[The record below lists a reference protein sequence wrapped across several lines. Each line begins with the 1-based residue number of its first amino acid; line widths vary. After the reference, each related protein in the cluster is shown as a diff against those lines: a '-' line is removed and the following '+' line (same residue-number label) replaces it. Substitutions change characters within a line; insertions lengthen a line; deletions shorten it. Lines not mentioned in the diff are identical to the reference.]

1 MTTRG
6 YSRKSSLPFFYR
18 VFCWC
23 SGARLYLLER
33 CPSDLNKFLG
43 IGAVILMT
51 GILASLSGGYA
62 IYTIFQSPLLAVLFG
77 MLWGML
83 IFFLDFF
90 LVSSLKKQDHVSKE
104 MPFAIPRFVLAI
116 LIAIVISKPIELKL
130 FEREI
135 NVEIEAMKS
144 IKNLEISNLVDK
156 EFGDIDQLTKENEQL
171 KADIATKEQ
180 SRNQL
185 FDMIVAEAEGK
196 SPTGQVGK
204 GPVYSEKKA
213 EFDRAERE
221 LQALRAAN
229 NKQIEKNNQRI
240 EELTAKRDERL
251 SQTTKTSDQ
260 ANGFLARLEA
270 MSNISAKNTAVSIAS
285 WFITLLFIVIESSPI
300 IVKLL
305 SKKGPYDFLLEAE
318 EFQKEAEASII
329 IENIRFGHEES
340 IDVDREVA
348 RIKFKS
354 EISLQSEFISEEA
367 EVRRELFKRRLKTFE
382 EAGKLPVRDLKLV
395 TEETEIAENKS
406 TDETPSVTDAAE
418 STAPSEVENSSPSV
432 VDAEQDNGVT
442 ADSETVNPAT
452 VVLLESN
459 AEGGIELIH
468 KNGAEK

>member
-1 MTTRG
+1 M
-6 YSRKSSLPFFYR
+6 
-18 VFCWC
+18 
-23 SGARLYLLER
+23 
-33 CPSDLNKFLG
+33 NKFLG

-62 IYTIFQSPLLAVLFG
+62 IYTIFRTPLLAASFG
-77 MLWGML
+77 MLWGLL

-90 LVSSLKKQDHVSKE
+90 LVSSLKKQDRISKE
-104 MPFAIPRFVLAI
+104 MPFAIPRFILAI

-135 NVEIEAMKS
+135 NVEIEAMQS
-144 IKNLEISNLVDK
+144 TKNLETSDLVDR
-156 EFGDIDQLTKENEQL
+156 EFGEISLLTQENERL
-171 KADIATKEQ
+171 KADIAAKEQ

-196 SPTGQVGK
+196 SPTGKVGK

-213 EFDRAERE
+213 EFDKTERE
-221 LQALRAAN
+221 LETVRKENQTQLLH
-229 NKQIEKNNQRI
+229 NNQRI
-240 EELTAKRDERL
+240 EALTKQRDERL
-251 SQTTKTSDQ
+251 AQTTQTSSR

-270 MSNISAKNTAVSIAS
+270 MSNISAKSSVVSIAS
-285 WFITLLFIVIESSPI
+285 WFITLLFIVIEASPI

-305 SKKGPYDFLLEAE
+305 SKRGPYDFLLEAE

-367 EVRRELFKRRLKTFE
+367 EVRRELFRRRLKTFE
-382 EAGKLPVRDLKLV
+382 EAGRVPKRDLKLV
-395 TEETEIAENKS
+395 TEVDDGAEEEKL
-406 TDETPSVTDAAE
+406 EEVLAE
-418 STAPSEVENSSPSV
+418 SSANVELIESVAASDEAEQKRIVVDSPVEKNSSLP
-432 VDAEQDNGVT
+432 
-442 ADSETVNPAT
+442 
-452 VVLLESN
+452 LLESCV
-459 AEGGIELIH
+459 EGLIEPIH
-468 KNGAEK
+468 KNGDEK

>member
-1 MTTRG
+1 MTARS
-6 YSRKSSLPFFYR
+6 YLRRSSLPFFYR

-62 IYTIFQSPLLAVLFG
+62 IYTIFRSPLLAVLFG
-77 MLWGML
+77 MLWGLL

-90 LVSSLKKQDHVSKE
+90 LVSSLKKQDRVSKE

-135 NVEIEAMKS
+135 NVEIEAMQS
-144 IKNLEISNLVDK
+144 AKNIEISNLVDK
-156 EFGDIDQLTKENEQL
+156 EFGEISQLTQENEQL
-171 KADIATKEQ
+171 KADIAAKEQ

-196 SPTGQVGK
+196 SPTGKVGK

-213 EFDRAERE
+213 EFDKTERE
-221 LQALRAAN
+221 LETVRKENQTQLVHN
-229 NKQIEKNNQRI
+229 NERI
-240 EELTAKRDERL
+240 EALTKQRDERL
-251 SQTTKTSDQ
+251 AQTTQTSGR

-270 MSNISAKNTAVSIAS
+270 MSNISSKSSIVSIAS
-285 WFITLLFIVIESSPI
+285 WFITLLFIVIEASPI

-305 SKKGPYDFLLEAE
+305 SKRGPYDFLLEAE

-367 EVRRELFKRRLKTFE
+367 EVRRELFRRRLKTFE
-382 EAGKLPVRDLKLV
+382 KAGTVPKRDLKLITKV
-395 TEETEIAENKS
+395 DDSAEEEKS
-406 TDETPSVTDAAE
+406 EEVLAE
-418 STAPSEVENSSPSV
+418 SSANVELIESDTASDEAEQKQIVVDSPVEKNSSLP
-432 VDAEQDNGVT
+432 
-442 ADSETVNPAT
+442 
-452 VVLLESN
+452 LLESCI
-459 AEGGIELIH
+459 EGRIEPIH
-468 KNGAEK
+468 KNGDEK

>member
-1 MTTRG
+1 
-6 YSRKSSLPFFYR
+6 
-18 VFCWC
+18 
-23 SGARLYLLER
+23 
-33 CPSDLNKFLG
+33 
-43 IGAVILMT
+43 MT

-90 LVSSLKKQDHVSKE
+90 LVSSLKKQEHVSKE

-144 IKNLEISNLVDK
+144 TKNLEISNLVDK

-196 SPTGQVGK
+196 SPTGRVGK

-221 LQALRAAN
+221 LQALRVAN

-382 EAGKLPVRDLKLV
+382 EAGKLPARDLKLV
-395 TEETEIAENKS
+395 TEETEIAENDS
-406 TDETPSVTDAAE
+406 VDETPSVTDAAE
-418 STAPSEVENSSPSV
+418 SATPSVVENSSPSV
-432 VDAEQDNGVT
+432 ADAEQDMGAA
-442 ADSETVNPAT
+442 ADSETVNPAS
-452 VVLLESN
+452 VVLMESN